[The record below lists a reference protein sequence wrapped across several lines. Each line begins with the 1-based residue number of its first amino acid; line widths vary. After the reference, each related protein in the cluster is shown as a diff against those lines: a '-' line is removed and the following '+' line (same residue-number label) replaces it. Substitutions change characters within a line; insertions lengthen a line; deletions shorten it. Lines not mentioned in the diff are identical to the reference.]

1 MWGGGFSSFCSN
13 GNLLETCRVLIAA
26 GSDDVLID
34 EPNALAIFHGPL
46 STLQYLQQQMYPPY
60 HVLSVDMRL
69 QIASEIVQDFAA
81 RWHNTNSL
89 VESMLMPCGGANQKI
104 MSLPGRHGW
113 NLFKDLIHEWITRR
127 EECRRHANQYRYS
140 QKETQA
146 LDPSLGSDMLEK
158 FRLADPQQWSLIG
171 LRRLICRSIS
181 AGFLISTHQTS
192 IRSPLSLII
201 SEVLSV
207 FNPIWSYRVSETL
220 REVGDYSTT
229 KSELTFGF
237 GCFNPV
243 ERGCLPCDNHRHGI
257 WFFELIGFTFGV
269 RIEDWHFWL
278 SEPTDEFAGDFWYMI
293 ETWGFWESDDEESD
307 FDCDSNCDSDF
318 DLEQAV
324 PGAWVDDF

>member
-140 QKETQA
+140 QEETQA

-181 AGFLISTHQTS
+181 AGFLFSTHQTS

-201 SEVLSV
+201 SKVLSV
-207 FNPIWSYRVSETL
+207 FNPI
-220 REVGDYSTT
+220 
-229 KSELTFGF
+229 
-237 GCFNPV
+237 
-243 ERGCLPCDNHRHGI
+243 
-257 WFFELIGFTFGV
+257 
-269 RIEDWHFWL
+269 
-278 SEPTDEFAGDFWYMI
+278 
-293 ETWGFWESDDEESD
+293 
-307 FDCDSNCDSDF
+307 
-318 DLEQAV
+318 
-324 PGAWVDDF
+324 